1 LKERRAIFINTASQ
15 ILVRIVT
22 LAFTLV
28 SIKILTNYL
37 SNTDYGNLNTITAYV
52 NYFLVIAD
60 LGLFS
65 VTVREISKNPL
76 SEKKII
82 SNVFFIRLV
91 SSLLACFA
99 AVGIIYLTPYKSD
112 HNLVFGIMIACGF
125 LFFNLMGSIGDMI
138 LQHRLKM
145 QFSAVAEFLSKLISL
160 GALVLV
166 VSLKGN
172 FLWIIFSVIA
182 MSGILIFAFKWY
194 FASKF
199 TPIKIGY
206 DRKIA
211 KWIFNLAW
219 PIGIIFIANNLFF
232 RLDTIM
238 LFAIKGAVAVSIYS
252 VAYKILEVTVFF
264 GSYFANSLK
273 PIISRSI
280 ENGEK
285 LKGLIEKSFT
295 AMLLIALPIAAISCA
310 YAKEI
315 IAFLSNE
322 GYSIGSPALIVLSL
336 ALPFLYFD
344 ILLGEILIA
353 KDERK
358 KLLSIAVFILLFN
371 FIFNL
376 IFIPRYSYM
385 GAAYGTLT
393 SEIILFFIFLYNTRK
408 IVPFKV
414 DFMGIIKMILVAILT
429 LLFALTLKFLS
440 LHFILGIIVSAIF
453 FFFMAYLIGIVS
465 TETIKSL
472 LKSDKE

>member
-1 LKERRAIFINTASQ
+1 MKESRAIFINTASQ

-37 SNTDYGNLNTITAYV
+37 SNTDYGNLNTITAYI

-65 VTVREISKNPL
+65 VTVREISKDPA

-82 SNVFFIRLV
+82 SNVFFIRLI
-91 SSLLACFA
+91 SSLLACIA
-99 AVGIIYLTPYKSD
+99 AVAIIYLTPYRND
-112 HNLVFGIMIACGF
+112 HNLVLGIIIACGF

-160 GALVLV
+160 AALVIV
-166 VSLKGN
+166 VTLKGN
-172 FLWIIFSVIA
+172 FLWIAFSVVA
-182 MSGILIFAFKWY
+182 LSGILIFAFKWY

-199 TPIKIGY
+199 APIKIGY
-206 DRKIA
+206 DKKIA
-211 KWIFNLAW
+211 KWIFDLAW

-273 PIISRSI
+273 PIISRGIDNAVTLRS
-280 ENGEK
+280 
-285 LKGLIEKSFT
+285 LMEKSFT
-295 AMLLIALPIAAISCA
+295 VMLLISLPIAAISCA

-315 IAFLSNE
+315 ITFLSNE
-322 GYSIGSPALIVLSL
+322 SYSIGGLALIVLSL

-353 KDERK
+353 KDKRK
-358 KLLSIAVFILLFN
+358 SLLQISIFILLFN
-371 FIFNL
+371 FVFNL

-385 GAAYGTLT
+385 GAAYGTLV
-393 SEIILFFIFLYNTRK
+393 SEIVLFFIFLYNTRK
-408 IVPFKV
+408 IVSFKV
-414 DFMGIIKMILVAILT
+414 NLVQIIKMIFAAIIT
-429 LLFALTLKFLS
+429 LIFAYILKFIA
-440 LHFILGIIVSAIF
+440 LHFILGIIISAGF
-453 FFFMAYLIGIVS
+453 FFILIYLLGIIS
-465 TETIKSL
+465 PKSISSLIKQ
-472 LKSDKE
+472 DK